1 MGEKNDKGKEDRK
14 GILLFLYCCWD
25 ESPFNYN
32 LVSLVI
38 LINLK

>member
-1 MGEKNDKGKEDRK
+1 MGKKTDKGKEDRK
-14 GILLFLYCCWD
+14 GILLFLYCWD